1 MTRRRVCVAG
11 LLVSVVLMVSGCEM
25 VPSSSPSGSGSSSS
39 AGSTTGAAKQQP
51 TYAELNAEADGYM
64 QELIA
69 LAGPGPWKYPSGA
82 VWKVGGLFAPE
93 SCGWGNPKEKAYR
106 VTMSVNGPPSTDPEA
121 DANRVADGWRAQG
134 YQVSTVVAPAQS
146 PDHDREIRADL
157 PNGAMLGYM
166 ASTLITGLDV
176 QSRCSTDP
184 SVERAGR

>member
-1 MTRRRVCVAG
+1 MVVRRRVCVAG
-11 LLVSVVLMVSGCEM
+11 VMVSVVLMVSGCEM

-39 AGSTTGAAKQQP
+39 AGPTTGAASQQP

-69 LAGPGPWKYPSGA
+69 LAGP
-82 VWKVGGLFAPE
+82 
-93 SCGWGNPKEKAYR
+93 
-106 VTMSVNGPPSTDPEA
+106 PSTDPEA

-134 YQVSTVVAPAQS
+134 YQVCTVVAPAQS

-157 PNGAMLGYM
+157 PNGAMLGYTV
-166 ASTLITGLDV
+166 STGITGIDV